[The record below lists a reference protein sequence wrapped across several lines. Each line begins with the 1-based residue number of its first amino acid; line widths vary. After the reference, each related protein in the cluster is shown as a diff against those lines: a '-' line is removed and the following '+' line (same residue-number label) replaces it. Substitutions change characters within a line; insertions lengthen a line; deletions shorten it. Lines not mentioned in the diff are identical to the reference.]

1 MAGRSRSK
9 DKGRTQQEYAVIGL
23 GGFGGTLARRLE
35 AMGHMVLGVDS
46 NVARVQDIADEI
58 TSAVALDATIE
69 DALQEVDITAFD
81 TVVVALGHAF
91 EASALVTSY
100 LKEVGIRRVICTTE
114 TRRHQKIL
122 LRIGAPHGGREREE
136 RDGPGGGEVPQRV
149 ALPGAVRR
157 AQRQVLGGGEE
168 PHRHPGEVQPQAGP
182 EQRRAGGAAPAGEE
196 HLGRQGGEEQGDAGP
211 HTASGLM
218 ETGYGT
224 GPSSRPGV
232 TQKSKGRDTAYHGPK

>member
-1 MAGRSRSK
+1 MAGRSKGK
-9 DKGRTQQEYAVIGL
+9 DKGHTQQEYAVIGL

-35 AMGHMVLGVDS
+35 AMGHMVLGIDI

-69 DALQEVDITAFD
+69 DALQEVDIAAFD

-122 LRIGAPHGGREREE
+122 LRIGA
-136 RDGPGGGEVPQRV
+136 DLVIVPDVDSGLRL
-149 ALPGAVRR
+149 AETL
-157 AQRQVLGGGEE
+157 
-168 PHRHPGEVQPQAGP
+168 
-182 EQRRAGGAAPAGEE
+182 AAPSFLERVLLDADHSVIEFKTPPSLVAQPVASLDRYGARVLLI
-196 HLGRQGGEEQGDAGP
+196 HRQGQLIPAPDAKMELRRDDTLLAVGAREQMLAI
-211 HTASGLM
+211 ASL
-218 ETGYGT
+218 
-224 GPSSRPGV
+224 P
-232 TQKSKGRDTAYHGPK
+232 

>member
-122 LRIGAPHGGREREE
+122 LRIGADQVIVPDVDSGLRLAETLAAPNFLERVLLDTDHSVIEFKTPPSLVAKPVGSLERYGARVLLIQRQGQLIPAPGADMELWQDDTLLAVGEREKLLE
-136 RDGPGGGEVPQRV
+136 I
-149 ALPGAVRR
+149 
-157 AQRQVLGGGEE
+157 
-168 PHRHPGEVQPQAGP
+168 
-182 EQRRAGGAAPAGEE
+182 AAKP
-196 HLGRQGGEEQGDAGP
+196 
-211 HTASGLM
+211 
-218 ETGYGT
+218 
-224 GPSSRPGV
+224 
-232 TQKSKGRDTAYHGPK
+232 

>member
-1 MAGRSRSK
+1 MAGRPK
-9 DKGRTQQEYAVIGL
+9 GKAKGRSQQEYAVIGL

-35 AMGHMVLGVDS
+35 AMGHVVLGVDI

-69 DALQEVDITAFD
+69 DALQEVDITSFD

-122 LRIGAPHGGREREE
+122 LRIGADQVIVPDVDSGLRLAETLSAPIFLERVLLDADHSVIEFKTPPSLVAQPVGRLERHGARVLLIQRQGQLMPAPPPDTELRQGDTLLAVGERERLLEI
-136 RDGPGGGEVPQRV
+136 
-149 ALPGAVRR
+149 ASLP
-157 AQRQVLGGGEE
+157 
-168 PHRHPGEVQPQAGP
+168 
-182 EQRRAGGAAPAGEE
+182 
-196 HLGRQGGEEQGDAGP
+196 
-211 HTASGLM
+211 
-218 ETGYGT
+218 
-224 GPSSRPGV
+224 
-232 TQKSKGRDTAYHGPK
+232 